1 MRMTILLAW
10 LMLCSG
16 AIAQEPRPKAEQT
29 MELSFDSLLDG
40 AKELL
45 DTIEREPAVIQP
57 DAAQALAFTVREAVD
72 RALRENPGV
81 LRAAEDAAAANAKVG
96 QARSLMFP
104 QVSTAVGFNF
114 QQHAG
119 SNFGSSFLTDFVV
132 SGATDIQ
139 EIVRRD
145 SVKIEQ
151 VLYAGGQVRAGV
163 EASKFLAQSQEWRRA
178 ATLDDIEFQTKQAFY
193 DCLLARALLQ
203 VAQDS
208 VTTFERHLADAQR
221 GLEVGLKSRFEEL
234 RARTELG
241 SRLSEVIRVKNAGEI
256 ATSNLR
262 RLLAVPQHQP
272 IALVAGFAYVPMPGG
287 PGELV
292 SQALEGRPEL
302 RALDAAIAAAG
313 KDIRARKGAYLPKA
327 AASAEWTNSDGAG
340 QFVID
345 GWTAAAGLQW
355 DVFAGG
361 KRKYQVKEAEAV
373 KRGLERQRE
382 QVAQIVEFDVR
393 QACIQVDNAV
403 AQVRSERGNVVL
415 ASEGQRLSEIRFQEG
430 VGTQADVLDAQLA
443 LTRAEQQLVQAMRDY
458 AVAHAAL
465 DKAIGKSWVTRDEL
479 DAAEAESTA
488 KK

>member
-1 MRMTILLAW
+1 MRITLLLA
-10 LMLCSG
+10 LFSVCLG
-16 AIAQEPRPKAEQT
+16 VVAQEPQLVAEQS
-29 MELSFDSLLDG
+29 MELSFDGLLDG

-45 DTIEREPAVIQP
+45 DTIEREPAVVQP
-57 DAAQALAFTVREAVD
+57 AAAQALSFTVRDAVE
-72 RALRENPGV
+72 RALRENPGI
-81 LRAAEDAAAANAKVG
+81 LRAAEEAAAAAAKTG
-96 QARSLMFP
+96 QARSVLFP
-104 QVSTAVGFNF
+104 QVSTAVGFNY
-114 QQHAG
+114 QQDAG
-119 SNFGSSFLTDFVV
+119 TNFGSSFLTDLVV
-132 SGATDIQ
+132 GGASDVE

-145 SVKIEQ
+145 SLEIEQ
-151 VLYAGGQVRAGV
+151 VLYAGGQIRAGI
-163 EASKFLAQSQEWRRA
+163 EASKYLAQSQEWKRV
-178 ATLDDIEFQTKQAFY
+178 ATLNDIEFQTKQAFY

-256 ATSNLR
+256 ANSNLR
-262 RLLAVPQHQP
+262 RLLALPQDTP
-272 IALVAGFAYVPMPGG
+272 IALVAAFDYVPMPGA
-287 PGELV
+287 PGDLV
-292 SQALEGRPEL
+292 SKALEQRPEL
-302 RALDAAIAAAG
+302 LALDAAIAAAG
-313 KDIRARKGAYLPKA
+313 QDVRARKGQYLPKA

-345 GWTAAAGLQW
+345 GWTATAGLQW
-355 DVFAGG
+355 DIFTGG

-373 KRGLERQRE
+373 KRGLERQRD

-393 QACIQVDNAV
+393 QACIQVDDAV

-415 ASEGQRLSEIRFQEG
+415 AREGQRLSEIRFQEG

-443 LTRAEQQLVQAMRDY
+443 LTRAEQQLVRALRDY

-465 DKAIGKSWVTRDEL
+465 EKAIGKSWIARDEPST
-479 DAAEAESTA
+479 AEAGNMSA
-488 KK
+488 N